1 MVKISL
7 RVFLLSFIVFV
18 FLAGIAYA
26 ATPRLSFS
34 DVDVKVGS
42 KTSKNLNDGDT
53 IDDEAEPGDTVE
65 FRVEV
70 KNNFT
75 DAEDLDIE
83 DISIEITIEEVDD
96 GDDLDEESS
105 DFDLKAGRDK
115 KVTLKFQLP
124 IEIDEDTFDV
134 TIHAEGEDENGT
146 DHDADMRLRLEVEK
160 ENHLL
165 KITRKTLSP
174 AEVSC
179 NRKNVQVGVTAINIG
194 SEDEEDVTFHVLNSD
209 FGIDLKD
216 DVGDLDAEPNED
228 ESRFSKVYTFNVPS
242 DAEAGSYPI
251 ILRALYDNDRKKA
264 EETVT
269 LTVSDCATLK
279 KETTESTTEEDE
291 EVAVITP
298 TTGRTTTTVVEET
311 PAGATVT
318 QESFLKSNAFVTGI
332 IIAEVV
338 AVIVGIVLVI
348 SLFRRRG

>member
-53 IDDEAEPGDTVE
+53 IDDEAEQGDTVE